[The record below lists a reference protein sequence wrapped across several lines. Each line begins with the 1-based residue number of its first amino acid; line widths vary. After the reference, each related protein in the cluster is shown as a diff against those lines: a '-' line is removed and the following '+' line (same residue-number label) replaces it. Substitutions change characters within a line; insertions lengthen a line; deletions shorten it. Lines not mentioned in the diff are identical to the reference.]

1 MIFDK
6 KKISNNQDV
15 DLVEQVNNQD
25 YIKKVTDLGDK
36 IDIVAGEDILTRTFH
51 KLISQG
57 TRIDSSF
64 YDRLIKHKLLKPID
78 RSLIS
83 NEAID
88 SSVLV
93 AEASHLL
100 QNDRVL
106 RQMFRGFPDLPY
118 QVLRNVHLE
127 NEMALKLT
135 VAKEAIPRLF
145 NHSMMVTLVAIYLG
159 MKAQKSNKELGALA
173 TAGLF
178 HDIGELHLDPEIQ
191 DRSKPLNDEGWHQ
204 IYAHPFISYLILKE
218 FNPYHPQVSTAV
230 LDHHERLDG
239 SGYPRNLLHDDIN
252 ELGHIIAVAE
262 LAAGVAS
269 KTVAKDKIEARLK
282 LNTRKYNR
290 RYVSF
295 LLDVY
300 KEINEE
306 LSINDMLSLHVL
318 NEKVKKLHTVIV
330 HWNELTERLTAQQIH
345 QELVEII
352 NLRLSVLRGELVET
366 GVDILSQNE
375 MYLGM
380 HEDYVWMNETNSVLD
395 EAMYQIRRLVEE
407 IKWRW
412 PDYSEPH
419 KPRSLGLYISDWL
432 VSTSYQMKTN
442 S

>member
-1 MIFDK
+1 MVLDK
-6 KKISNNQDV
+6 SKISSNHDI

-25 YIKKVTDLGDK
+25 YIKKVTELGDK
-36 IDIVAGEDILTRTFH
+36 IELVAGEDILTRTFH

-57 TRIDSSF
+57 TQIDSSF

-100 QNDRVL
+100 QNDQVL
-106 RQMFRGFPDLPY
+106 KHMFRGFPDLPY
-118 QVLRNVHLE
+118 QILRNVYLE
-127 NEMALKLT
+127 NELALKLT

-145 NHSMMVTLVAIYLG
+145 QHSMMVTLVAIYLG
-159 MKAQKSNKELGALA
+159 MKAKKSNKELVALA

-191 DRSKPLNDEGWHQ
+191 DRSKPLDDEGWLQ

-218 FNPYHPQVSTAV
+218 FNIYHPQVSTAV

-239 SGYPRNLLHDDIN
+239 SGYPRNLINDDIN

-269 KTVAKDKIEARLK
+269 GTVSKEKIEARLK

-290 RYVSF
+290 SYVNF
-295 LLDVY
+295 LLEVY
-300 KEINEE
+300 KEISEE
-306 LSINDMLSLHVL
+306 PSIADMLSMAVL
-318 NEKVKKLHTVIV
+318 NEKVKQLHAVV
-330 HWNELTERLTAQQIH
+330 AHWHELMERLTEQQTH

-352 NLRLSVLRGELVET
+352 NQRLSVLRGELVET
-366 GVDILSQNE
+366 GIDISSQNE

-380 HEDYVWMNETNSVLD
+380 HEDYIWMNETNSVLD
-395 EAMYQIRRLVEE
+395 EAMYQIKRLVEE

-412 PDYSEPH
+412 PGYSEAH
-419 KPRSLGLYISDWL
+419 KARSLGQYISDWL
-432 VSTSYQMKTN
+432 ISTKSLVQTN